1 MTEQQLA
8 GRTAVVAGGSGGI
21 GAAVVRRYAEQ
32 GATVHSLGRRQD
44 ALVAAVSAELV
55 EARRVVPHAVD
66 VTDPSAVRCCLEAV
80 VETADVD
87 VLVSAVGLNVPNRR
101 LADLSPGDWD
111 AIVATNLNSS
121 FYLVHAALPSLRR
134 SRGTVILIG
143 SASAYWPN
151 GSGAAYQA
159 TKVGLLG
166 LTRAASY
173 DEHARGV
180 RFSTLSAGLVDTP
193 HLARRATPPSE
204 EVRMRALQPDDLASA
219 CLYLAGLPPSV
230 HVPEIV
236 MLPTDLQAPGR
247 TEIPE
252 APA

>member
-1 MTEQQLA
+1 MTDQRLA
-8 GRTAVVAGGSGGI
+8 GRTAVVAGGGGGI
-21 GAAVVRRYAEQ
+21 GAAIVRRYAEH
-32 GATVHSLGRRQD
+32 GATVHSLGRTHG
-44 ALVAAVSAELV
+44 ALVAAVSADLV
-55 EARRVVPHAVD
+55 DSRRVVPHAVD
-66 VTDPSAVRCCLEAV
+66 VTDEAAVRSCLAAV
-80 VETADVD
+80 ADID

-101 LADLSPGDWD
+101 LTDMTARDWD
-111 AIVATNLNSS
+111 AIVAANLNSS

-166 LTRAASY
+166 LTRAAAH

-180 RFSTLSAGLVDTP
+180 RFSTVSPGLVDTP
-193 HLARRATPPSE
+193 HLARRAAPPGE
-204 EVRMRALQPDDLASA
+204 DVRSRALRPDDVAGA